1 VTARLIDGR
10 QISADLKANLRD
22 QGAVLAAEIGVPP
35 TLAVVWAGADP
46 AAERYTR
53 QIRRDFE
60 RGGFLV
66 QEFPLSEETRE
77 EELIAVLHRLDADPA
92 IHGVL
97 VQTPL
102 PRHMDFER
110 VALAIPVRKDVDC
123 VHPTNAGFLF
133 ASSGHYFA
141 PATPLGGMELLDRI
155 GVSPQGKRAV
165 VVGRSPNVG
174 KPMAMMLLHR
184 NATVTICH
192 SHTDPERLREAIGQA
207 DIVVAAAGRAG
218 LICGDWIRPGA
229 VVIDFGVNFVGEK
242 MVGDVEFDTAAQV
255 ASAITPVPGG
265 TGPMTVAMLMKNTL
279 LAARHQV
286 PAAPPDEGP

>member
-1 VTARLIDGR
+1 MTASLIDGR
-10 QISADLKANLRD
+10 QIAADIKASLRA
-22 QGAVLAAEIGVPP
+22 QATMLAAEIGVAP

-53 QIRRDFE
+53 QIRREFE
-60 RGGFLV
+60 RGEFLV
-66 QEFPLSEETRE
+66 REYPLSEATSERE
-77 EELIAVLHRLDADPA
+77 LVDVLHRLGEDAG

-110 VALAIPVRKDVDC
+110 VVLAIPVQKDVDG

-133 ASSGHYFA
+133 GSSGHYFA
-141 PATPLGGMELLDRI
+141 PATPSGGMELLDQI
-155 GVSPQGKRAV
+155 GVSPQGQRAV

-192 SHTDPERLREAIGQA
+192 SHTDADRLRAAVGEA
-207 DIVVAAAGRAG
+207 DILVAAAGRAN
-218 LICGDWIRPGA
+218 LIRGEWIRPGA
-229 VVIDFGVNFVGEK
+229 VVIDFGINVVDDTL
-242 MVGDVEFDTAAQV
+242 VGDVEFESAARV
-255 ASAITPVPGG
+255 AGAITPVPGG

-279 LAARHQV
+279 LAARHRV
-286 PAAPPDEGP
+286 PAAPPDDEP